1 MSGLLTPKQVAEWWQ
16 VSERQITRLV
26 ERGELDAIRVGRCV
40 RLSPV
45 AVAEYEA
52 RSTRKR

>member
-45 AVAEYEA
+45 AVAEFEA
-52 RSTRKR
+52 RKGTR